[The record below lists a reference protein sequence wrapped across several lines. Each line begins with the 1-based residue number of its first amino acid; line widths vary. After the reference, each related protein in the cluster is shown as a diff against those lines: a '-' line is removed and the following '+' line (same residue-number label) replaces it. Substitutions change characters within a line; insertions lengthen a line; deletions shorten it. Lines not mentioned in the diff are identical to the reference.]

1 MLRLSSPAGELSAK
15 VGTLEIMNSAITAG
29 PRTFR
34 RFAATIALAA
44 MLVTGLGA
52 SAQAQDPITFPPG
65 DFVVDA
71 SKVLTP
77 TDQSALEERL
87 HALQSTAGKALF
99 VVYVDEFTNPS
110 DPQKWLKAAADRIGL
125 GTTDSMLV
133 IGTKSRKAHLES
145 HSRGSLGRYDEQI
158 FGSYIRPA
166 LAKGDWAGA
175 GLAAAEGVEAA
186 ATGKLSKSGSTG
198 EGQGEVSTTG
208 ILLFMGG
215 FGILWFGPVIL
226 GGGIVVFV
234 WYRKSGFRQRRLE
247 FAQIPE
253 LRATASSAII
263 ELDSALTAAKQ
274 EIEFASAQ
282 YGESA
287 VASQIKQLGHLQK
300 ALSAIF
306 ARQSEANSPSTTDR
320 TKLYALYK
328 DMVAACKESM
338 ELIERQKEALALLA
352 ERQADLPRVI
362 DVFKKQLADAVNAIE
377 TTASDLTPRLGAF
390 EPKATA
396 GILEAI
402 SEARSGAHT
411 AAAVMVKIDSA
422 ASAQPG
428 LAAGMTPHLE
438 QQIDHAVSSLETA
451 QTRWKSLCDKAD
463 KVRAFESQIHE
474 LLSAARALGSKPRY
488 RQLLSQ
494 AQEAEL
500 LLRALP
506 ARKLQDPVSRLAEL
520 KSATQD
526 LERGYLEAKSTEA
539 AIQQALRDM
548 PEAVRSAQSEIRL
561 ADSYITRNRRDVS
574 FSARNQLGSAEGMLE
589 AALAAAVGEDQRQVL
604 IHVQAAGESAKQA
617 YRSAHRDVSREEGR
631 RRRERESQMHSSSSS
646 SFGSSGSGFSSGFG
660 SGGSGGSF
668 GGSSGGSGGSF

>member
-1 MLRLSSPAGELSAK
+1 MLGLSSPAGELCAK
-15 VGTLEIMNSAITAG
+15 VGTLEIMNPSIIAG

-44 MLVTGLGA
+44 MLVTGLGV

-110 DPQKWLKAAADRIGL
+110 DPQKWLKATADRIGL

-186 ATGKLSKSGSTG
+186 ATGKLSKSGSNGG
-198 EGQGEVSTTG
+198 EQGEPVDVPWTG
-208 ILLFMGG
+208 ILIFVGG
-215 FGILWFGPVIL
+215 AGVL
-226 GGGIVVFV
+226 GGGAWVFI
-234 WYRKSGFRQRRLE
+234 WYRGSSFRQRRLE
-247 FAQIPE
+247 WAQIPE
-253 LRATASSAII
+253 LRTTASSAVI

-306 ARQSEANSPSTTDR
+306 ARQSEANSPSTTDK

-328 DMVAACKESM
+328 DMVAACSESM
-338 ELIERQKEALALLA
+338 KLIERQKEALALLA
-352 ERQADLPRVI
+352 ERQADLPRVV
-362 DVFKKQLADAVNAIE
+362 DAFKKQLADAVNAIE

-411 AAAVMVKIDSA
+411 AAAVLVKIDSA

-463 KVRAFESQIHE
+463 NVRAYESQIHE

-548 PEAVRSAQSEIRL
+548 PDAVRSAQSEIRL

-574 FSARNQLGSAEGMLE
+574 FSAKNQLGSAEGMLE